1 MIFQE
6 SLRSQES
13 VKMYTYLVMK
23 FMKFHNLKDFDELF
37 GKFEDKYRKLDLFRE
52 FILVGY
58 DKQAY
63 QTDNFHIYK
72 NNDRNYSFQF
82 DQV

>member
-23 FMKFHNLKDFDELF
+23 FMKFHNLKDFDGITKIEKK
-37 GKFEDKYRKLDLFRE
+37 GTAK
-52 FILVGY
+52 
-58 DKQAY
+58 
-63 QTDNFHIYK
+63 T
-72 NNDRNYSFQF
+72 S
-82 DQV
+82 